1 MNGAMTLLNSR
12 QIALLQSRLDH
23 HEVEL
28 HELHRRI
35 DVQKTLISKL
45 LQMILGMRN
54 QSRAAEQLADKMLR
68 LLRILGLQMNLV
80 KMQLMGGGAAARE
93 GLLKDA
99 AHRLWQLKGRLG
111 RVLAT
116 AFVCHLLLRVSQVY
130 VVPETILALLVG
142 GFVSPG
148 MRRRIQQTG
157 NISLLLLATWL
168 WRDLAGNLNISL
180 GALF

>member
-45 LQMILGMRN
+45 LHMILGMRD
-54 QSRAAEQLADKMLR
+54 QSRAAEQLAEKMLR
-68 LLRILGLQMNLV
+68 LLRILGLQINLV
-80 KMQLMGGGAAARE
+80 KMQLMESRTATRE
-93 GLLKDA
+93 GLLREA

-111 RVLAT
+111 RVLVT
-116 AFVCHLLLRVSQVY
+116 AIVCHLLLRASQVY
-130 VVPETILALLVG
+130 VVPETILGLLVG

-148 MRRRIQQTG
+148 VRRRVQQTG
-157 NISLLLLATWL
+157 NVSLLLLATWL
-168 WRDLAGNLNISL
+168 WRDLVGNLNISL